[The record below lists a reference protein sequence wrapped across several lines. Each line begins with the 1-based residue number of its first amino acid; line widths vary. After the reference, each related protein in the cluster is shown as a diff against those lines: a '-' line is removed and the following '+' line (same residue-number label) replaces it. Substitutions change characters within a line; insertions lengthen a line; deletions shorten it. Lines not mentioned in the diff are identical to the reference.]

1 MAHDSVVSVLDLR
14 SVFTD
19 FNIIIICTFVLNY
32 IAMKTILVPVG
43 SSQNAKSHLQYAVDF
58 AKAFGAKVYVVQ
70 IYNVYTKAGTMI
82 KVDHILQ
89 RESMA
94 FLESHIASID
104 KKGVEVIAKSFKG
117 DLIDTMET
125 ISKNLE
131 VDLIILEPR
140 TNSIKEEV
148 YLGKTSGKIIKRT
161 QIPALIVPEG
171 YKYKPIVKILLAVK
185 SAIIKKEDALKPLI
199 AIKDRYKAVL
209 NILLV
214 KTAHHKEKDFE
225 LNSQLKAMITN
236 TTIAERPTTFQAVLE
251 HYQSNNPDLLCVVR
265 RKRGF
270 FSKLWEKD
278 TILKKDFHAN
288 KMPVL
293 VLSGLK

>member
-1 MAHDSVVSVLDLR
+1 M
-14 SVFTD
+14 
-19 FNIIIICTFVLNY
+19 CTFVSNQKL
-32 IAMKTILVPVG
+32 MKTILVPVG
-43 SSQNAKSHLQYAVDF
+43 SSKNARSHLQYAIDF
-58 AKAFGAKVYVVQ
+58 ARVFGARVYVVQ

-89 RESMA
+89 RESLA
-94 FLESHIASID
+94 FLESHVASVD
-104 KKGVEVIAKSFKG
+104 KKGVEVLIKSYKGELVATIEDIA
-117 DLIDTMET
+117 
-125 ISKNLE
+125 KNLE
-131 VDLIILEPR
+131 VDLILLEPR

-171 YKYKPIVKILLAVK
+171 YVFKPIVKILLAVK
-185 SAIIKKEDALKPLI
+185 SAVIKKEGVLNPLI
-199 AIKDRYKAVL
+199 RIKDQFKAVL

-214 KTAHHKEKDFE
+214 KTPYHKKGDFE
-225 LNSQLKAMITN
+225 LNEQLRGLITN
-236 TTIAERPTTFQAVLE
+236 TIYAERPTTFQAVLE
-251 HYQSNNPDLLCVVR
+251 HYKSNNPDMLCVVR